1 MFKIIAIT
9 ILLSGCHLMPASK
22 FSADKTNALI
32 LDMAKQQYKA
42 NPIYENKKIV
52 YQAMKNKK
60 EDTGIIAE
68 HEISALKEGA
78 KAVGGSIF
86 TILSR
91 TLGLPEGAG
100 ESILG
105 LFGLMTANHFEK
117 KKKIKKLQQ
126 DKEIYGKLPHE
137 HIKQYKDV
145 EREVRGK
152 V

>member
-1 MFKIIAIT
+1 
-9 ILLSGCHLMPASK
+9 MPASK

-42 NPIYENKKIV
+42 NPTYENKKIV

-86 TILSR
+86 TILSSMVGLPPGLAEGIV
-91 TLGLPEGAG
+91 TLGGATV
-100 ESILG
+100 L
-105 LFGLMTANHFEK
+105 NHFEK
-117 KKKIKKLQQ
+117 KKKIKKLEQ
-126 DKEIYGKLPHE
+126 DKEIYGKLPPE
-137 HIKQYKDV
+137 HIHKYKEV